1 MNQKYKDKLLQCIKS
16 DKFEKGN
23 PNEWFKR
30 SKICARR
37 ILTAVCF
44 WEHSNNIYCLTESRI
59 FPNIGYYYA
68 LFHMSVAVLS
78 IDYSTNL
85 EDLEKDK
92 LTHKRLLM
100 LIKDKMIK
108 RSLLPTDYLKLYRE
122 LKGLREATSYEF
134 KTNLKTAEY
143 YNKVG
148 IAFDSAIK
156 YIKEVSE
163 VVKNDFYL
171 LSRISTLIGDGFG
184 DDILEIF
191 LSDKEQNQ
199 IWGYL
204 INKNLTT

>member
-1 MNQKYKDKLLQCIKS
+1 
-16 DKFEKGN
+16 
-23 PNEWFKR
+23 
-30 SKICARR
+30 
-37 ILTAVCF
+37 
-44 WEHSNNIYCLTESRI
+44 
-59 FPNIGYYYA
+59 
-68 LFHMSVAVLS
+68 MSVAVLS

-85 EDLEKDK
+85 EDLKKDK

-108 RSLLPTDYLKLYRE
+108 RSLLPTDYLELYCE
-122 LKGLREATSYEF
+122 LNRLREATNYEF

-163 VVKNDFYL
+163 VVENDFYL

-204 INKNLTT
+204 IKKNLTT

>member
-16 DKFEKGN
+16 DKFEKEN

-30 SKICARR
+30 SEICARR

-108 RSLLPTDYLKLYRE
+108 RSLLPTDYIDLYWE

-163 VVKNDFYL
+163 VVENDFYL

-199 IWGYL
+199 I
-204 INKNLTT
+204 